1 MPKLEVSYNKT
12 LKLTNACIV
21 QIMSE
26 EFEEMYTAAE
36 RMDNYIKSKGALPIG
51 PLVQYSDTTVNEE
64 GELDIVIK
72 FIRQANNYINH
83 LEPPY
88 TMESVLRIKDC
99 MYVRYSGDESKMKF
113 AYDKINL
120 TAYEEDIKL
129 KGGSYTVFVDGDDDG
144 NVTADVFMEKEDE

>member
-21 QIMSE
+21 QITSE

-88 TMESVLRIKDC
+88 TMESILRIKDC